1 MEGTPVVYLSQSLV
15 MDLFMLLIR
24 AVRVAN
30 LWITASS
37 CTSGF
42 TSGLSLI
49 IRIRSSKVRGR
60 TRGGLASG
68 CMAWGVCRVFGLRSS
83 GGVGVEDRESEGFS
97 SSCVEVEEVSS
108 RFSPFVGLMVPFP
121 CLVALFLAHMELKI
135 CSGLAFDD
143 VPGSRLSL

>member
-15 MDLFMLLIR
+15 MDLLMLLIR

-42 TSGLSLI
+42 ASGLNLI

-68 CMAWGVCRVFGLRSS
+68 CMAWGVCRVLGLRSS

-97 SSCVEVEEVSS
+97 PSCVEVEEVSS
-108 RFSPFVGLMVPFP
+108 GFSSVRGVVGSVPLFG
-121 CLVALFLAHMELKI
+121 LVASCAYGVEDLLRV
-135 CSGLAFDD
+135 GD
-143 VPGSRLSL
+143 R